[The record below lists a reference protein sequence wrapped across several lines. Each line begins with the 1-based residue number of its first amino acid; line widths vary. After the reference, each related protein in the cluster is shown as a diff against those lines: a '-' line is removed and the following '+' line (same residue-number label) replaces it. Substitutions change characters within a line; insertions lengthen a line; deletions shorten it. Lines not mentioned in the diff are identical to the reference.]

1 MVKFGKQYR
10 ELQIQEWTEH
20 YIDYKALKQ
29 KIKYLRTKLPN
40 NETWDTFIDISNL
53 NSMPLEPDNNNLD
66 GDQYLAPLFSL
77 KNGNYLKEF
86 IDLLNEQ
93 FHKFYIFFS
102 NTEKQLY
109 KKINMHLY
117 SKDNYNKLSKKK
129 IKSEINSLGICIY
142 LAKCLNNFVNDNLT
156 ALKKILK
163 KFDKNFKYYF
173 GLITPKYILSQISS
187 SINDLDYIIQFKIID
202 EASCIC
208 EENANIL
215 KKLYFQL
222 GDDDNIITEENKNEK
237 KEENEEEEEEIN
249 VDFMQL
255 YTDLILC
262 VKEMDEVID
271 FKTQYKEWIS
281 FVKKGNKLVKNN
293 PSLLEN
299 DIFNPLL
306 SSTNYKDSL
315 IEKFLSTKEAFNQVE
330 KAQNQISISNKNK
343 LNMNLILVHRVFYNS
358 LVSSILPNI
367 FIFVKNDNLSLIQA
381 IFVLFIS
388 IISTFS
394 SYGFFQIPNTKY
406 VLLISYT
413 IFFCGG
419 ILHILCCDSF
429 FEQSNKFFRFMML
442 AVSRIF
448 IGVGSID
455 SVERSYIVL
464 HSPKFYLI
472 KVSKIYTY
480 INFIGYAL
488 GTLILCFLL
497 LIREIGNPNEII
509 VYNQRNCVGWY
520 AVFVSFILF
529 FVNVLLFTQENSDKF
544 EMMKDQN
551 KIEISIKVDED
562 SENKNKNTKGPKN
575 IIKFFKKKDNSDLE
589 KIIDKSDMLEGLIP
603 EDKEKEEIN
612 NDINTSEKLIEEPK
626 EEKKENEVKIDD
638 DILINSEEINKDNK
652 EEEKKEEEKKEE
664 EKKEEEQK
672 EEEKKEEKENEI
684 PKLEEK
690 NSVNNEKSNK
700 IEESSDD
707 NKISNRKETLS
718 QSNLSILSN
727 NIDTGVN
734 SSQILSMKQKKLIN
748 QIESKLDEFNEKSN
762 FTNINLIPKN
772 IDDLIMKQRNTFGYM
787 KINLL
792 IIFSLLFVSN
802 LIKENMIVLYVIIAK
817 DNGDIRTEHV
827 CLILSGIFLLQ
838 LISFLFIL
846 PLKKINVF
854 IKRYIIIFLI
864 VSIVFVTPSLYTPI
878 LINTMT
884 VLSFL
889 VLGIITLSNI
899 ITTLASCY
907 LSYLFPP
914 RWNYFLGRMPI
925 YVISL
930 GKGVG
935 ILLCLFCNIKIEVEF
950 YIFYALLVLFYGC
963 IIAFLFIYKE
973 FRIKIIARIIRKKAF
988 EDKGI

>member
-53 NSMPLEPDNNNLD
+53 NSMPLEPDNNID
-66 GDQYLAPLFSL
+66 GDQYLTPLFSL

-215 KKLYFQL
+215 KKLYFEL
-222 GDDDNIITEENKNEK
+222 GDNDNIITEENKNEK
-237 KEENEEEEEEIN
+237 KDENEEEEEEEIN

-330 KAQNQISISNKNK
+330 KAQNQITISNKNK
-343 LNMNLILVHRVFYNS
+343 LNMNLILVHRIFYNS

-406 VLLISYT
+406 VLLISYI

-419 ILHILCCDSF
+419 ILHVLCCDSS
-429 FEQSNKFFRFMML
+429 FEQSNKLIRFMML

-448 IGVGSID
+448 IGVGNID

-472 KVSKIYTY
+472 KISKIYTY

-497 LIREIGNPNEII
+497 LIPDIGNQNEII
-509 VYNQRNCVGWY
+509 VYNQRNCIGWY
-520 AVFVSFILF
+520 AVFLSFILF
-529 FVNVLLFTQENSDKF
+529 FVNIFLFTQENSDKF

-551 KIEISIKVDED
+551 KIEISIKVDEN
-562 SENKNKNTKGPKN
+562 SENKNKNTKGTKK
-575 IIKFFKKKDNSDLE
+575 IIKLFKKKDNSDLE

-603 EDKEKEEIN
+603 DDKEKEEIN
-612 NDINTSEKLIEEPK
+612 NDINTSEKLIVEEPK
-626 EEKKENEVKIDD
+626 EEKKENEVKIDV

-652 EEEKKEEEKKEE
+652 EEEKKEED
-664 EKKEEEQK
+664 
-672 EEEKKEEKENEI
+672 KKEEKENEV

-690 NSVNNEKSNK
+690 NSVNNEEPKK
-700 IEESSDD
+700 TEEGSDD
-707 NKISNRKETLS
+707 NKITNRKETLS

-734 SSQILSMKQKKLIN
+734 SSQILSVKQKKLIN
-748 QIESKLDEFNEKSN
+748 KIESKLDEFNEKSN

-772 IDDLIMKQRNTFGYM
+772 IDDLILKQHNTFGYM

-792 IIFSLLFVSN
+792 IIFSLLFISN
-802 LIKENMIVLYVIIAK
+802 LVKENILFLFVIIAK
-817 DNGDIRTEHV
+817 DNGEIRPEFI
-827 CLILSGIFLLQ
+827 CLILSGIFLFQ

-854 IKRYIIIFLI
+854 IKRYIMIFLI
-864 VSIVFVTPSLYTPI
+864 VSIVFLTPSLYTPI

-884 VLSFL
+884 VLSFS
-889 VLGIITLSNI
+889 VLGIVTLSNI

-950 YIFYALLVLFYGC
+950 YIFYALLVLCYGS

>member
-53 NSMPLEPDNNNLD
+53 NSMPLEPDNNID
-66 GDQYLAPLFSL
+66 GDQYLTPLFSL

-215 KKLYFQL
+215 KKLYFEL
-222 GDDDNIITEENKNEK
+222 GDNDNIITEENKNEK
-237 KEENEEEEEEIN
+237 KDENEEEEEEEIN

-330 KAQNQISISNKNK
+330 KAQNQITISNKNK
-343 LNMNLILVHRVFYNS
+343 LNMNLILVHRIFYNS

-406 VLLISYT
+406 VLLISYI

-419 ILHILCCDSF
+419 ILHVLCCDSS
-429 FEQSNKFFRFMML
+429 FEQSNKLIRFMML

-448 IGVGSID
+448 IGVGNID

-472 KVSKIYTY
+472 KISKIYTY

-497 LIREIGNPNEII
+497 LIPDIGNQNEII
-509 VYNQRNCVGWY
+509 VYNQRNCIGWY
-520 AVFVSFILF
+520 AVFLSFILF
-529 FVNVLLFTQENSDKF
+529 FVNIFLFTQENSDKF

-551 KIEISIKVDED
+551 KIEISIKVDEN
-562 SENKNKNTKGPKN
+562 SENKNKNTKGTKK
-575 IIKFFKKKDNSDLE
+575 IIKLFKKKDNSDLE

-603 EDKEKEEIN
+603 DDKEKEEIN
-612 NDINTSEKLIEEPK
+612 NDINTSEKLIVEEPK

-652 EEEKKEEEKKEE
+652 EEEKKEED
-664 EKKEEEQK
+664 
-672 EEEKKEEKENEI
+672 KKEEKENEV

-690 NSVNNEKSNK
+690 NSVNNEEQNK
-700 IEESSDD
+700 TEEVSDD
-707 NKISNRKETLS
+707 NKITNRKETLS

-734 SSQILSMKQKKLIN
+734 SSQILSVKQKKLIN
-748 QIESKLDEFNEKSN
+748 KIESKLDEFNEKSN

-772 IDDLIMKQRNTFGYM
+772 IDDLILKQHNTFGYM

-792 IIFSLLFVSN
+792 IIFSLLFISN
-802 LIKENMIVLYVIIAK
+802 LVKENILFLFVIIAK
-817 DNGDIRTEHV
+817 DNGEIRPEFI
-827 CLILSGIFLLQ
+827 CLILSGIFLFQ

-854 IKRYIIIFLI
+854 IKRYIMIFLI
-864 VSIVFVTPSLYTPI
+864 VSIVFLTPSLYTPI

-884 VLSFL
+884 VLSFS
-889 VLGIITLSNI
+889 VLGIVTLSNI

-950 YIFYALLVLFYGC
+950 YIFYALLVLCYGS

>member
-53 NSMPLEPDNNNLD
+53 NSMPLEPDNNID
-66 GDQYLAPLFSL
+66 GDQYLTPLFSL

-215 KKLYFQL
+215 KKLYFEL
-222 GDDDNIITEENKNEK
+222 GDNDNIITEENKNEK
-237 KEENEEEEEEIN
+237 KDENEEEEEEEIN

-330 KAQNQISISNKNK
+330 KAQNQITISNKNK
-343 LNMNLILVHRVFYNS
+343 LNMNLILVHRIFYNS

-406 VLLISYT
+406 VLLISYI

-419 ILHILCCDSF
+419 ILHVLCCDSS
-429 FEQSNKFFRFMML
+429 FEQSNKLIRFMML

-448 IGVGSID
+448 IGVGNID

-472 KVSKIYTY
+472 KISKIYTY

-497 LIREIGNPNEII
+497 LIPDIGNQNEII
-509 VYNQRNCVGWY
+509 VYNQRNCIGWY
-520 AVFVSFILF
+520 AVFLSFILF
-529 FVNVLLFTQENSDKF
+529 FVNIFLFTQENSDKF

-551 KIEISIKVDED
+551 KIEISIKVDEN
-562 SENKNKNTKGPKN
+562 SENKNKNTKGTKK
-575 IIKFFKKKDNSDLE
+575 IIKLFKKKDNSDLE

-603 EDKEKEEIN
+603 DDKEKEEIN
-612 NDINTSEKLIEEPK
+612 NDINTSEKLIVEEPK

-652 EEEKKEEEKKEE
+652 EEEKKEED
-664 EKKEEEQK
+664 
-672 EEEKKEEKENEI
+672 KKEEKENEV

-690 NSVNNEKSNK
+690 NSVNNEEPKK
-700 IEESSDD
+700 TEEGSDD
-707 NKISNRKETLS
+707 NKITNRKETLS

-734 SSQILSMKQKKLIN
+734 SSQILSVKQKKLIN
-748 QIESKLDEFNEKSN
+748 KIESKLDEFNEKSN

-772 IDDLIMKQRNTFGYM
+772 IDDLILKQHNTFGYM

-792 IIFSLLFVSN
+792 IIFSLLFISN
-802 LIKENMIVLYVIIAK
+802 LVKENILFLFVIIAK
-817 DNGDIRTEHV
+817 DNGEIRPEFI
-827 CLILSGIFLLQ
+827 CLILSGIFLFQ

-854 IKRYIIIFLI
+854 IKRYIMIFLI
-864 VSIVFVTPSLYTPI
+864 VSIVFLTPSLYTPI

-884 VLSFL
+884 VLSFS
-889 VLGIITLSNI
+889 VLGIVTLSNI

-950 YIFYALLVLFYGC
+950 YIFYALLVLCYGS

>member
-1 MVKFGKQYR
+1 MVKYGKQYR
-10 ELQIQEWTEH
+10 ELQIQEWTAH

-29 KIKYLRTKLPN
+29 KIKYLKTKLPALESSN
-40 NETWDTFIDISNL
+40 TFIDISNL
-53 NSMPLEPDNNNLD
+53 NSMPLEPDNNNIE
-66 GDQYLAPLFSL
+66 GDQYLAPLFNL

-93 FHKFYIFFS
+93 FHKFYVFFS

-163 KFDKNFKYYF
+163 KFDKNFKNYF

-222 GDDDNIITEENKNEK
+222 GDNDNIITEENKNEK
-237 KEENEEEEEEIN
+237 KDEEEEEEIN

-315 IEKFLSTKEAFNQVE
+315 IEKFLSTKEAFDQVE
-330 KAQNQISISNKNK
+330 EAQNQITISNKNK
-343 LNMNLILVHRVFYNS
+343 LNMNLILLHRIYYNS
-358 LVSSILPNI
+358 LASSILPNI
-367 FIFVKNDNLSLIQA
+367 FIFVKNQNLSLIQA
-381 IFVLFIS
+381 LITLFIS

-394 SYGFFQIPNTKY
+394 TYGFFQIPNTKY
-406 VLLISYT
+406 VLLISYS

-429 FEQSNKFFRFMML
+429 FGQYNNFFRFMML

-448 IGVGSID
+448 IGVGNMD
-455 SVERSYIVL
+455 SVERGYIVL

-472 KVSKIYTY
+472 KISKIYTF

-488 GTLILCFLL
+488 GTLIMCLLL
-497 LIREIGNPNEII
+497 LIPEIGNPNDII
-509 VYNQRNCVGWY
+509 VYNQRNCIGWY
-520 AVFVSFILF
+520 AIVVSLILF
-529 FVNVLLFTQENSDKF
+529 FVNTLLFTKENSSKF

-551 KIEISIKVDED
+551 KIEISIKVDDD
-562 SENKNKNTKGPKN
+562 SENNTIKNNKTKIN
-575 IIKFFKKKDNSDLE
+575 FFKKKDNRDFE
-589 KIIDKSDMLEGLIP
+589 KIIEKSDMLEGLIP
-603 EDKEKEEIN
+603 DEKEKDEIN
-612 NDINTSEKLIEEPK
+612 TDINTSEKLIVEEPK
-626 EEKKENEVKIDD
+626 EEKEEKKENDN
-638 DILINSEEINKDNK
+638 ILINTEEINKDNIKEDNK
-652 EEEKKEEEKKEE
+652 EEEKKEEEKEKEEEIKKEQKEKEE
-664 EKKEEEQK
+664 EKSE
-672 EEEKKEEKENEI
+672 
-684 PKLEEK
+684 
-690 NSVNNEKSNK
+690 EKSNLN
-700 IEESSDD
+700 IENLNNNDD
-707 NKISNRKETLS
+707 NIVHNRKETTS
-718 QSNLSILSN
+718 QTSLSILSN
-727 NIDTGVN
+727 NIDTGIN
-734 SSQILSMKQKKLIN
+734 SSQILSIKQKKLIN

-772 IDDLIMKQRNTFGYM
+772 IDDLIMKERNNFGYL

-792 IIFSLLFVSN
+792 IIFSLLFFSN
-802 LIKENMIVLYVIIAK
+802 LVKENMLILFVIIAK
-817 DNGDIRTEHV
+817 DGLRFEYI
-827 CLILSGIFLLQ
+827 CLILSGIFLFQ
-838 LISFLFIL
+838 IISFLFIL
-846 PLKKINVF
+846 PLKKINIF
-854 IKRYIIIFLI
+854 MKRYIIIFLI
-864 VSIVFVTPSLYTPI
+864 VSIVFITPSLSTLI
-878 LINTMT
+878 LKNTMI
-884 VLSFL
+884 VLSL
-889 VLGIITLSNI
+889 TTLCIVTLSNI
-899 ITTLASCY
+899 ITTLVSCY
-907 LSYLFPP
+907 LSYLYPP

-930 GKGVG
+930 GKAVS
-935 ILLCLFCNIKIEVEF
+935 IILCLFSNISVEVEF
-950 YIFYALLVLFYGC
+950 YIFYALCVLFYGS
-963 IIAFLFIYKE
+963 IVAFLFIYKE

>member
-1 MVKFGKQYR
+1 MVKYGKQYR
-10 ELQIQEWTEH
+10 ELQVQEWAAH

-29 KIKYLRTKLPN
+29 KIKYLKTQLPILESSN
-40 NETWDTFIDISNL
+40 TFIDISNL
-53 NSMPLEPDNNNLD
+53 NSMPLEPDNNNTE
-66 GDQYLAPLFSL
+66 GDQYLAPLFNL
-77 KNGNYLKEF
+77 KNGNYLEEF

-129 IKSEINSLGICIY
+129 IKNEINSLGICIY

-163 KFDKNFKYYF
+163 KFDKNFKNYF

-222 GDDDNIITEENKNEK
+222 GDNDNIITEENKGEK
-237 KEENEEEEEEIN
+237 KDEEEEEEIN

-262 VKEMDEVID
+262 VKEIDEVID

-315 IEKFLSTKEAFNQVE
+315 IEKFLSTKEAFAQVE
-330 KAQNQISISNKNK
+330 EAQNQITISNKNNI
-343 LNMNLILVHRVFYNS
+343 NMNLILLHRIYYNS
-358 LVSSILPNI
+358 LATSILPNI
-367 FIFVKNDNLSLIQA
+367 FIFVKYGNLSLIHA
-381 IFVLFIS
+381 LIILLIS

-394 SYGFFQIPNTKY
+394 TYGFFQIPNTKY
-406 VLLISYT
+406 VLLISYS

-429 FEQSNKFFRFMML
+429 FGQYNNFFRFMML
-442 AVSRIF
+442 SVSRIF
-448 IGVGSID
+448 IGVGNMD
-455 SVERSYIVL
+455 SVERGYIVL

-472 KVSKIYTY
+472 KISKIYTY
-480 INFIGYAL
+480 INFIGFAL
-488 GTLILCFLL
+488 GTLIFCFLL
-497 LIREIGNPNEII
+497 LIPEIGNPNDII
-509 VYNQRNCVGWY
+509 VYNQRNCNGWY
-520 AVFVSFILF
+520 AIVVSFILF
-529 FVNVLLFTQENSDKF
+529 FVNTFLFTKENSSKF

-551 KIEISIKVDED
+551 KIEISIKVEDD
-562 SENKNKNTKGPKN
+562 SESKTVKSNKKKIN
-575 IIKFFKKKDNSDLE
+575 FFKKKDNRDFE
-589 KIIDKSDMLEGLIP
+589 KIIEKSDILEGLIP
-603 EDKEKEEIN
+603 DDKEKDENSI
-612 NDINTSEKLIEEPK
+612 DINTSEKLIVEEPK
-626 EEKKENEVKIDD
+626 EENKRKDN
-638 DILINSEEINKDNK
+638 ILINTEEKNK
-652 EEEKKEEEKKEE
+652 ENKEEKKEKEE
-664 EKKEEEQK
+664 T
-672 EEEKKEEKENEI
+672 
-684 PKLEEK
+684 KLEEK
-690 NSVNNEKSNK
+690 NNINIEKVNKENN
-700 IEESSDD
+700 D
-707 NKISNRKETLS
+707 NNIVHSRKETTS
-718 QSNLSILSN
+718 QTGISILSN

-734 SSQILSMKQKKLIN
+734 SSQILSIKQKKLIN

-772 IDDLIMKQRNTFGYM
+772 IDDLIMKERNNFGYL

-792 IIFSLLFVSN
+792 IIFSLLFFSN
-802 LIKENMIVLYVIIAK
+802 LIKENMLILFCIISK
-817 DNGDIRTEHV
+817 EGIRPEYS
-827 CLILSGIFLLQ
+827 CLILSGIFLFQ
-838 LISFLFIL
+838 LISFLFVL
-846 PLKKINVF
+846 PLKKINIF
-854 IKRYIIIFLI
+854 MKRYIIIFLI
-864 VSIVFVTPSLYTPI
+864 VSIVFITPSLYTQI
-878 LINTMT
+878 LKNSMI
-884 VLSFL
+884 VLSL
-889 VLGIITLSNI
+889 TTLGIVTLSNI

-907 LSYLFPP
+907 LSYLYPP

-930 GKGVG
+930 GKAVG
-935 ILLCLFCNIKIEVEF
+935 IIICLFSNISVDVEF
-950 YIFYALLVLFYGC
+950 YIFYALCFLFYGC
-963 IIAFLFIYKE
+963 MLAFLFLYKE

>member
-10 ELQIQEWTEH
+10 ELQIQEWTAH

-29 KIKYLRTKLPN
+29 KIKYLKSKLPTLELSN
-40 NETWDTFIDISNL
+40 TFIDISNL
-53 NSMPLEPDNNNLD
+53 NSMPLEPDNNNTD
-66 GDQYLAPLFSL
+66 GDQYLAPLFNL

-129 IKSEINSLGICIY
+129 IKIEINSLGICIY

-163 KFDKNFKYYF
+163 KFDKNFKNYF

-215 KKLYFQL
+215 KDLYFKL
-222 GDDDNIITEENKNEK
+222 GDNDNIIIEDNKNEK
-237 KEENEEEEEEIN
+237 TDEEEEEEIN

-315 IEKFLSTKEAFNQVE
+315 IEKFLSTKEAFDQVE
-330 KAQNQISISNKNK
+330 EAQNQITISNKNK
-343 LNMNLILVHRVFYNS
+343 LNMNLILLHRIYYNS
-358 LVSSILPNI
+358 LASSILPNI
-367 FIFVKNDNLSLIQA
+367 FIFVKNGSLSLIHA
-381 IFVLFIS
+381 LIILFIS
-388 IISTFS
+388 IASTFS
-394 SYGFFQIPNTKY
+394 TYGFFQIPNTKY
-406 VLLISYT
+406 VLLISYS

-429 FEQSNKFFRFMML
+429 FNQYNNFFRFMML
-442 AVSRIF
+442 SVSRIF
-448 IGVGSID
+448 IGVGNMD
-455 SVERSYIVL
+455 SVERGYIVL

-472 KVSKIYTY
+472 KISKIYTY

-488 GTLILCFLL
+488 GTLILCLLL
-497 LIREIGNPNEII
+497 LIPEIGNPNETI
-509 VYNQRNCVGWY
+509 VYNQRNCIGWY
-520 AVFVSFILF
+520 AIFVSFILF
-529 FVNVLLFTQENSDKF
+529 FVNTLLFTKESSSKF

-551 KIEISIKVDED
+551 KIEISIKVDDDTE
-562 SENKNKNTKGPKN
+562 SKSVKSNKKKINL
-575 IIKFFKKKDNSDLE
+575 FKKKDNRDLE
-589 KIIDKSDMLEGLIP
+589 KIIEKSDMLEGLIP
-603 EDKEKEEIN
+603 DDKEKDEIN
-612 NDINTSEKLIEEPK
+612 TDINTSEKLIVEEPK
-626 EEKKENEVKIDD
+626 EEKKESDN
-638 DILINSEEINKDNK
+638 ILINNEEIKEDNK
-652 EEEKKEEEKKEE
+652 KKENKEEKKEEGE
-664 EKKEEEQK
+664 EKKEGER
-672 EEEKKEEKENEI
+672 KENE
-684 PKLEEK
+684 PKSEEK
-690 NSVNNEKSNK
+690 DHLNIEKKNNNKESN
-700 IEESSDD
+700 DD
-707 NKISNRKETLS
+707 NVIQGRKETTS
-718 QSNLSILSN
+718 QTGLSILSN

-734 SSQILSMKQKKLIN
+734 SSQILSIKQKKLIN

-772 IDDLIMKQRNTFGYM
+772 IDDLIMKERYNFGYL

-792 IIFSLLFVSN
+792 IIFSLLFFSN
-802 LIKENMIVLYVIIAK
+802 LIKENMLILFVIIAK
-817 DNGDIRTEHV
+817 DEITPEYTG
-827 CLILSGIFLLQ
+827 LILSGIFLFQ
-838 LISFLFIL
+838 LISFLFVL
-846 PLKKINVF
+846 PLKKINIF
-854 IKRYIIIFLI
+854 MKRYIIIFLI
-864 VSIVFVTPSLYTPI
+864 VSIVFITPSLYTPI
-878 LINTMT
+878 LKNTII
-884 VLSFL
+884 VLL
-889 VLGIITLSNI
+889 LTTLGIVTLSNI
-899 ITTLASCY
+899 ITTLVSCY
-907 LSYLFPP
+907 LSYLYPP

-930 GKGVG
+930 GKAVG
-935 ILLCLFCNIKIEVEF
+935 IILSLFSNISVDVEF
-950 YIFYALLVLFYGC
+950 YIFYAFCVLFYGA

>member
-1 MVKFGKQYR
+1 MVKYGKQYR
-10 ELQIQEWTEH
+10 ELQVQEWAAH

-29 KIKYLRTKLPN
+29 KIKYLKTQLPILESSN
-40 NETWDTFIDISNL
+40 TFIDISNL
-53 NSMPLEPDNNNLD
+53 NSMPLEPDNNNTE
-66 GDQYLAPLFSL
+66 GDQYLAPLFNL
-77 KNGNYLKEF
+77 KNGNYLEEF

-129 IKSEINSLGICIY
+129 IKNEINSLGICIY

-163 KFDKNFKYYF
+163 KFDKNFKNYF

-222 GDDDNIITEENKNEK
+222 GDNDNIITEENKGEK
-237 KEENEEEEEEIN
+237 KDEEEEEEIN

-262 VKEMDEVID
+262 VKEIDEVID

-315 IEKFLSTKEAFNQVE
+315 IEKFLSTKEAFAQVE
-330 KAQNQISISNKNK
+330 EAQNQITISNKNNI
-343 LNMNLILVHRVFYNS
+343 NMNLILLHRIYYNS
-358 LVSSILPNI
+358 LATSILPNI
-367 FIFVKNDNLSLIQA
+367 FIFVKYGNLSLIHA
-381 IFVLFIS
+381 LIILLIS

-394 SYGFFQIPNTKY
+394 TYGFFQIPNTKY
-406 VLLISYT
+406 VLLISYS

-429 FEQSNKFFRFMML
+429 FGQYNNFFRFMML
-442 AVSRIF
+442 SVSRIF
-448 IGVGSID
+448 IGVGNMD
-455 SVERSYIVL
+455 SVERGYIVL

-472 KVSKIYTY
+472 KISKIYTY
-480 INFIGYAL
+480 INFIGFSL
-488 GTLILCFLL
+488 GTLIFCFLL
-497 LIREIGNPNEII
+497 LIPEIGNPNDII
-509 VYNQRNCVGWY
+509 VYNQRNCIGWY
-520 AVFVSFILF
+520 AIVVSFIFF
-529 FVNVLLFTQENSDKF
+529 FVNTFLFTKENSSKF

-551 KIEISIKVDED
+551 KIEISIKVEDD
-562 SENKNKNTKGPKN
+562 SESKTVKSNKKKIN
-575 IIKFFKKKDNSDLE
+575 FFKKKDNRDFE
-589 KIIDKSDMLEGLIP
+589 KIIEKSDILEGLIP
-603 EDKEKEEIN
+603 DDKEKDENSI
-612 NDINTSEKLIEEPK
+612 DINTSEKLIVEEPKEGKKENDNILINTEEINKENK
-626 EEKKENEVKIDD
+626 EEKKE
-638 DILINSEEINKDNK
+638 K
-652 EEEKKEEEKKEE
+652 EET
-664 EKKEEEQK
+664 
-672 EEEKKEEKENEI
+672 
-684 PKLEEK
+684 KLEEK
-690 NSVNNEKSNK
+690 NNINIEKVNKENN
-700 IEESSDD
+700 DD
-707 NKISNRKETLS
+707 NIVHSRKETTS
-718 QSNLSILSN
+718 QTGISILSN

-734 SSQILSMKQKKLIN
+734 SSQILSIKQKKLIN

-772 IDDLIMKQRNTFGYM
+772 IDDLIMKERNNFGYL

-792 IIFSLLFVSN
+792 IIFSLLFFSN
-802 LIKENMIVLYVIIAK
+802 LIKENMLILFCIISK
-817 DNGDIRTEHV
+817 EGIRPEYS
-827 CLILSGIFLLQ
+827 CLILSGIFLFQ
-838 LISFLFIL
+838 LISFLFVL
-846 PLKKINVF
+846 PLKKINIF
-854 IKRYIIIFLI
+854 MKRYIIIFLI
-864 VSIVFVTPSLYTPI
+864 VSIVFITPSLYTQI
-878 LINTMT
+878 LKNSMI
-884 VLSFL
+884 VLSL
-889 VLGIITLSNI
+889 TTLGIVTLSNI
-899 ITTLASCY
+899 ITTLVSCY
-907 LSYLFPP
+907 LSYLYPP

-930 GKGVG
+930 GKAVG
-935 ILLCLFCNIKIEVEF
+935 IILSLFSNISVDVEF
-950 YIFYALLVLFYGC
+950 YIFYAFCVLFYGA